1 MLSDPGVDLTGAFQV
16 PVQLGGPPNPQGC
29 VGLAH
34 VAVQARWNAVAHVG
48 RATLGFWSYVIDC
61 CGVVTAVGA
70 AVVPGRED

>member
-1 MLSDPGVDLTGAFQV
+1 VFSDPGVDLAGAFQV

-29 VGLAH
+29 VGFAH
-34 VAVQARWNAVAHVG
+34 VAVQARRNAITYVG
-48 RATLGFWSYVIDC
+48 RATLGLWSYVIDC